1 MQKSSKN
8 IFKEKNLQNRSSKKK
23 IILNKDLQRKK
34 IFNKDLQRKKKSSKE
49 IFKENKIFKKRSS
62 KTGVR
67 QIFTDSIL
75 AAKSCKSSIIFLP
88 I

>member
-1 MQKSSKN
+1 MQKSSKK

-23 IILNKDLQRKK
+23 IFFNKDLQRKK
-34 IFNKDLQRKKKSSKE
+34 IFNKDLQRKKSSKE

-75 AAKSCKSSIIFLP
+75 AAKSCKNSIIFLP